1 MLLNLLKDSFQLLLQ
16 SGTDLKR
23 PMLKKPNLKKLFQR
37 KRKILN
43 MMKDFTKQM
52 LIELNQGIFILIIQ
66 RTILSVLVLLKVSG
80 NIYMLSPDQNK
91 YLLITNHFLDQED
104 SWLSCS
110 ATSQLSKLAL
120 GWEGT
125 MIGSN
130 HSFSIKN
137 NCSITWSV
145 WLKSDISLSFL
156 DLNSQFST
164 ILSFLMSSNNFCS
177 NGKIK
182 SKWVKENSVNILN
195 SNLIIREFTMNT
207 GILKR
212 DQC

>member
-1 MLLNLLKDSFQLLLQ
+1 
-16 SGTDLKR
+16 
-23 PMLKKPNLKKLFQR
+23 MLKKPNLKKLY
-37 KRKILN
+37 KRRHKILN
-43 MMKDFTKQM
+43 TMKDFTKQM
-52 LIELNQGIFILIIQ
+52 LIELNQAMFILIIQ
-66 RTILSVLVLLKVSG
+66 RIILSVLDLLKVFG
-80 NIYMLSPDQNK
+80 NIYMLSPVLNK
-91 YLLITNHFLDQED
+91 YLLITNLLLDQED
-104 SWLSCS
+104 SWLSWS
-110 ATSQLSKLAL
+110 ATSQFFKLAL
-120 GWEGT
+120 GWEDT
-125 MIGSN
+125 MNGLN

-145 WLKSDISLSFL
+145 WLKSDISLLFL

-164 ILSFLMSSNNFCS
+164 ILSFLTSLNNLCF

-195 SNLIIREFTMNT
+195 SNLITREFMMNT